1 MNITVV
7 TGHLVRPPERRTL
20 PSGEELVSFDLSVV
34 SPDGRAETV
43 PVVWSPVPA
52 SAGDLE
58 VGEALLV
65 VGRVRRRFFRSGG
78 ATQSRTEV
86 VADGVVP
93 VRKNAAARRLVAGA
107 SSALAEAA
115 EARPPAKPVRRS
127 RRAAQ
132 EAEAS

>member
-7 TGHLVRPPERRTL
+7 TGRLVRPPDRRTL
-20 PSGEELVSFDLSVV
+20 PSGEELVSYDVSVV
-34 SPDGRAETV
+34 GPDGRAESV
-43 PVVWSPVPA
+43 PVVWPA
-52 SAGDLE
+52 APTAADELE
-58 VGEALLV
+58 VGAALLV

-93 VRKNAAARRLVAGA
+93 VRRKAAARRLLAGA
-107 SSALAEAA
+107 SAVLATADEAV
-115 EARPPAKPVRRS
+115 PPAEPA
-127 RRAAQ
+127 RRARRAQ